1 MNLDSG
7 RHVAIN
13 VRTKTPQNLD
23 DISHVHNLFDSV
35 ISAIGMNVLVPPQ
48 SHLIPASIQ
57 NVDHPTDDDGG
68 LTTFCIIDTSHIAYH
83 SWPLQRRFRFTVDS
97 CKDFRADNVLHVLNK
112 FFDIE
117 AISVDEAK
125 YIPPMSLHPH
135 VASGTVQLH
144 LLPKDSQIFHTSKP
158 SLGN

>member
-13 VRTKTPQNLD
+13 IRTKTPLNLD
-23 DISHVHNLFDSV
+23 HIPHVEQLFHDT
-35 ISAIGMNVLVPPQ
+35 ISAISMNPLTSPE
-48 SHLIPASIQ
+48 SHLITTSME
-57 NVDHPTDDDGG
+57 NVKDPTADDGG

-97 CKDFRADNVLHVLNK
+97 CKDFSVDKVLHVLHK

-117 AISVDEAK
+117 GISVVEAK
-125 YIPPMSLHPH
+125 YVPPMNIHPTTT
-135 VASGTVQLH
+135 GTVQLH
-144 LLPKDSQIFHTSKP
+144 LLPKDSQIFPIKP
-158 SLGN
+158 SLRN